1 MKCEVFGCQV
11 NVYRRINIGP
21 GTSTALC
28 EEHFIEFKK
37 ELMPED
43 LEQRGEDMVQ
53 NNGVNKGVLEI
64 KLSNVDIPNAVV
76 LVDLLQEW
84 VTWTKTYY
92 AFLEGAG
99 GLDELLQRTT
109 GAVRKWGRDG

>member
-1 MKCEVFGCQV
+1 VKCEIFGCQV
-11 NVYRRINIGP
+11 NVYQRLSIGP